1 MKVEPNTKVALV
13 TGASRGIGEAI
24 ARRLSSDGLFVI
36 ATATSRSGVE
46 RINGHLGSGG
56 IGLEMRLE
64 EEDSVGKC
72 VQEILDGYDAVDVIV
87 NNAGI
92 TRDNLLVRMKYEE
105 WKEVIDINLS
115 GIYGVVKPLLR
126 GMMKKRWGRIVNISS
141 VVGRMGNPGQSN
153 YAASKAGM
161 EGFTRSL
168 AQEIG
173 TRGITVNCVS
183 PGYIETDMTRD
194 LSQEQVEEIKSRVS
208 VGRLGRGEDVSAL
221 VSFLASEEASYI
233 TGETIQINGG
243 LYYF

>member
-1 MKVEPNTKVALV
+1 LKLEPNTKVALV

-24 ARRLSSDGLFVI
+24 ATRLSSDGLFVI

-46 RINGHLGSGG
+46 RINGHLGASG
-56 IGLEMRLE
+56 IGLEMRIE

-92 TRDNLLVRMKYEE
+92 TRDNLLMRMKYEE

-115 GIYGVVKPLLR
+115 GIYRVVKPLLR

-141 VVGRMGNPGQSN
+141 VVGRMGNSGQSN
-153 YAASKAGM
+153 YAASKAGL

-194 LSQEQVEEIKSRVS
+194 LLQEQLEEIKSRIS
-208 VGRLGRGEDVSAL
+208 VGRLGRAEDVAAL
-221 VSFLASEEASYI
+221 VSFLTREEASYI
-233 TGETIQINGG
+233 TGETIQVNGG

>member
-1 MKVEPNTKVALV
+1 MKLEPDTKVALV

-46 RINGHLGSGG
+46 RINGHLGASG
-56 IGLEMRLE
+56 IGLEMRIE

-92 TRDNLLVRMKYEE
+92 TRDNLLMRMKYEE

-115 GIYGVVKPLLR
+115 GIYRVVKPLLR

-141 VVGRMGNPGQSN
+141 VVGRMGNSGQSN
-153 YAASKAGM
+153 YAASKAGL

-194 LSQEQVEEIKSRVS
+194 LLQEQVEEIKSRIS
-208 VGRLGRGEDVSAL
+208 VGRLGRAEDVAAL
-221 VSFLASEEASYI
+221 VSFLTREEASYI
-233 TGETIQINGG
+233 TGETIQVNGG
-243 LYYF
+243 LYYS

>member
-1 MKVEPNTKVALV
+1 MKLEPNTKVALV

-46 RINGHLGSGG
+46 RINGHLGESG
-56 IGLEMRLE
+56 IGLEMRIE

-92 TRDNLLVRMKYEE
+92 TRDNLLMRMKYEE

-115 GIYGVVKPLLR
+115 GIYRVVKPLLR

-141 VVGRMGNPGQSN
+141 VVGRMGNSGQSN
-153 YAASKAGM
+153 YAASKAGL

-194 LSQEQVEEIKSRVS
+194 LLQEQLEEIKSRVS
-208 VGRLGRGEDVSAL
+208 VGRLGRAEDVAAL
-221 VSFLASEEASYI
+221 VSFLTREEASYI
-233 TGETIQINGG
+233 TGETIQVNLSLIHI
-243 LYYF
+243 

>member
-1 MKVEPNTKVALV
+1 
-13 TGASRGIGEAI
+13 
-24 ARRLSSDGLFVI
+24 
-36 ATATSRSGVE
+36 
-46 RINGHLGSGG
+46 
-56 IGLEMRLE
+56 
-64 EEDSVGKC
+64 
-72 VQEILDGYDAVDVIV
+72 
-87 NNAGI
+87 
-92 TRDNLLVRMKYEE
+92 
-105 WKEVIDINLS
+105 
-115 GIYGVVKPLLR
+115 
-126 GMMKKRWGRIVNISS
+126 
-141 VVGRMGNPGQSN
+141 MGNPGQSN

>member
-1 MKVEPNTKVALV
+1 
-13 TGASRGIGEAI
+13 
-24 ARRLSSDGLFVI
+24 
-36 ATATSRSGVE
+36 
-46 RINGHLGSGG
+46 
-56 IGLEMRLE
+56 
-64 EEDSVGKC
+64 
-72 VQEILDGYDAVDVIV
+72 
-87 NNAGI
+87 
-92 TRDNLLVRMKYEE
+92 MKYEE

-115 GIYGVVKPLLR
+115 GIYRVVKPLLR

-153 YAASKAGM
+153 YAASKAGI